1 MCILASNASAQGNA
15 DEAELQFQLGAEAY
29 QRGDFRDALEHFLAS
44 NRLVPNRNVIF
55 NIGRAYERLA
65 AYPSAHRYYVDALE
79 AETEAAR
86 RAEIED
92 ALRRVGEHVGV
103 VDVITDPPGATIYV
117 GRRDLGSV
125 GVAPRPLAFEPG
137 TYHVIVALEGHH
149 PAEADV
155 EATRGARSR
164 LELSLERIVGRVVL
178 AGEEGIEARLD
189 SDRGDPVCVVPCS
202 FETTPGAHVLFFS
215 RPGRSGAQR
224 PISVRAGQTT
234 RVSVDLQALTGSIL
248 VRADERDA
256 LVEVDGEPRGFT
268 PAVVPNVPVG
278 MRRVRVSLRGF
289 RPVEREVE
297 VRQGEQSL
305 VDDVELVPTREVEAA
320 SRTTE
325 TVEDA
330 PASVTIVSAQE
341 IEAFQYPTVFEALR
355 GVRGV
360 ALSNDGTY
368 PAAAVRGLGQP
379 NDYNN
384 RILVLSDGASLNENV
399 LYQAYLGYDARLDLG
414 GLERIEVVRGPGSVL
429 YGTGAVSGVINLV
442 PDDRDAPTR
451 FEVSAGTADT
461 NVARAR
467 VAFNWRA
474 GDDTGVRASV
484 SGAHSD
490 GWDAPLSFD
499 ADGDGVAEE
508 NIAHGMSALD
518 ALHTAGRA
526 WAGPFTLQWHYN
538 LREVEIPTGTFE
550 TIFDDPRNRYTDG
563 RGLLEVRFEP
573 ELSDAV
579 SLLTRV
585 HGNLGHYDAFN
596 TYEDDATG
604 GGTYEYDY
612 FEDSLGVWVGG
623 EARVVVALDESF
635 EFSIGGAI
643 DYHPVVD
650 YDASQELEDGTIEQ
664 SLDLASPFLVYALY
678 GLVDWTPVEWLT
690 LSAGVRADVWDL
702 DEPAENFVSPS
713 PRVAFILR
721 PTENDTLKVMGGR
734 AFRAPS
740 IYELYYEGTPQLA
753 SSCCGTALG
762 PESFYQA
769 EIEYTHRF
777 DAQWSVLGAVHAV
790 YALDFIT
797 TLPAP
802 TDPDNSIYFA
812 NSSAD
817 QILAGADVEL
827 RREFRGG
834 WMFAAQY
841 GFLQARYLEAPIEV
855 GGTDNTRVPNAPE
868 HYASVKGVFP
878 LIPGVLVGA
887 GRMTLEAPRRVRID
901 SDDVTEW
908 AVVADFVLSGRVD
921 EFGLRWA
928 LGVYNLFDWEYDLPA
943 DPFAAP
949 VLPQPRRTFFL
960 QVGLQI

>member
-1 MCILASNASAQGNA
+1 LCVLASNASAQGNA

-29 QRGDFRDALEHFLAS
+29 QRGDFREALEHFLAS
-44 NRLVPNRNVIF
+44 NRLVPNRNVVF
-55 NIGRAYERLA
+55 NIGRAYERVG
-65 AYPSAHRYYVDALE
+65 AYPSAHRYYVDALQ
-79 AETEAAR
+79 AETDATR
-86 RAEIED
+86 RAEIEE
-92 ALRRVGEHVGV
+92 ALARVSANVGV
-103 VDVITDPPGATIYV
+103 VDVVTEPPGATIYV

-155 EATRGARSR
+155 EAQRGQRRR
-164 LELSLERIVGRVVL
+164 LELSLERIVGRVIL
-178 AGEEGIEARLD
+178 EGEEGVEARLD
-189 SDRGDPVCVVPCS
+189 SDRGDPICVVPCS
-202 FETTPGAHVLFFS
+202 FETAPGAHVVFFS
-215 RPGRSGAQR
+215 LSGRSSAQR
-224 PISVRAGQTT
+224 PVTVRAGQAT

-278 MRRVRVSLRGF
+278 VRRVRVSLRGF
-289 RPVEREVE
+289 RSVEREVE

-320 SRTTE
+320 SRSTE
-325 TVEDA
+325 AVEDA
-330 PASVTIVSAQE
+330 PASVTIISAQE
-341 IEAFQYPTVFEALR
+341 IEAFQYPTLFEALR
-355 GVRGV
+355 GVRGF

-384 RILVLSDGASLNENV
+384 RVLVLSDGATLNENV
-399 LYQAYLGYDARLDLG
+399 LYQAYIGYDLRPDLG

-429 YGTGAVSGVINLV
+429 YGTGAASGVINLV

-451 FEVSAGTADT
+451 FEVSVGTADT

-474 GDDTGVRASV
+474 SDDAGARASI

-490 GWDAPLSFD
+490 GWDAPLVFD

-538 LREVEIPTGTFE
+538 LREVEIPTGTFG
-550 TIFDDPRNRYTDG
+550 TVFDDPQNRYTDG
-563 RGLLEVRFEP
+563 RGLIELRFEP
-573 ELSDAV
+573 ELSDSV
-579 SLLTRV
+579 TLQTRV
-585 HGNLGHYDAFN
+585 HGNLGHYDALN
-596 TYEDDATG
+596 TYEDVTAG
-604 GGTYEYDY
+604 GDPYEYEY
-612 FEDSLGVWVGG
+612 FEDSIGVWMGG
-623 EARVVVALDESF
+623 EARVVVALDETF
-635 EFSIGGAI
+635 EFSVGGAL
-643 DYHPVVD
+643 DYHPVVS
-650 YDASQELEDGTIEQ
+650 YDASQELEDGTIED
-664 SLDLASPFLVYALY
+664 SLDLDSPFFVYALY
-678 GLVDWTPVEWLT
+678 GLVDWSPAKWLSI
-690 LSAGVRADVWDL
+690 SAGVRADVWNL
-702 DEPAENFVSPS
+702 EEPAENFVSVN
-713 PRVAFILR
+713 PRLAFVLR

-777 DAQWSVLGAVHAV
+777 DPEWSVLGAVHGV

-817 QILAGADVEL
+817 QILAGADLEV

-841 GFLQARYLEAPIEV
+841 GFMQARYLEAPIEV
-855 GGTDNTRVPNAPE
+855 GGTDDTRVPNAPE

-878 LIPGVLVGA
+878 LLPSVLTGA
-887 GRMTLEAPRRVRID
+887 ARLTLEAPRRVRFD
-901 SDDVTEW
+901 GDDLTDW
-908 AVVADFVLSGRVD
+908 ALVADFVISGRID
-921 EFGLRWA
+921 EFGLRYA

-943 DPFAAP
+943 EPFVAP
-949 VLPQPRRTFFL
+949 TLPQARRTFFVH
-960 QVGLQI
+960 VGLQI